1 MKAHRPLGPVTHSQ
15 AFSPVSVFAGQAVV
29 MGAGLALAASM
40 ALPSVFWALSAFL
53 VATVL
58 SGAGLVSRYPHN
70 VLGLCNT
77 TTLLRAALVAF
88 LFGALFF
95 TTEVSGWLVFAVGAF
110 AFALPFDQQGEANWI
125 GQKAGMD
132 TVLMQAP
139 NKAGD
144 LISSNFYD
152 ALVLG
157 VPENDV
163 FRISSALSG
172 KGEISGNLHGA
183 STLSTAGA
191 ASLRHQGQSLID
203 RAISDFSDDRAA
215 LKRLSDQFI
224 KLFLWELVKSNGGG
238 LKEHRVSRPARLVG
252 DATDLVLSD
261 VTGNIGLTTLCAH
274 YGVSLRTLHY
284 AFKDVTGLSAATWLR
299 RMRLN
304 RVHRELQ
311 GAISNGATIGS
322 VAATYG
328 FHHQGHFT
336 NQYKRLFGCLP
347 SETLHRN

>member
-1 MKAHRPLGPVTHSQ
+1 MRQLGIVVGIRWMQSHDDIVES
-15 AFSPVSVFAGQAVV
+15 FSLKTQSFEELSDAVV
-29 MGAGLALAASM
+29 N
-40 ALPSVFWALSAFL
+40 WDQEYDQ
-53 VATVL
+53 L
-58 SGAGLVSRYPHN
+58 SGGQFEGGLKLAQVNESQILRIRWGQKIRYRGTAP
-70 VLGLCNT
+70 
-77 TTLLRAALVAF
+77 A
-88 LFGALFF
+88 
-95 TTEVSGWLVFAVGAF
+95 GAF
-110 AFALPFDQQGEANWI
+110 AFALPFDQQGDANWI
-125 GQKAGMD
+125 GQKAGVD